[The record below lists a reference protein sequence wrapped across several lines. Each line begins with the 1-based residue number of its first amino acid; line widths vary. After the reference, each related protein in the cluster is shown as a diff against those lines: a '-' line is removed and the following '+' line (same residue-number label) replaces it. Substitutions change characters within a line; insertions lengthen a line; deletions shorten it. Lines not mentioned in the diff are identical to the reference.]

1 MRDFDYSTVSAIV
14 LPIVISRISCTPKA
28 LLLVRDPFGGKM
40 RFSLSTL
47 SRGEILASSHSLIAA
62 NQATKYGMTPTE
74 AP

>member
-47 SRGEILASSHSLIAA
+47 REEKS
-62 NQATKYGMTPTE
+62 
-74 AP
+74 